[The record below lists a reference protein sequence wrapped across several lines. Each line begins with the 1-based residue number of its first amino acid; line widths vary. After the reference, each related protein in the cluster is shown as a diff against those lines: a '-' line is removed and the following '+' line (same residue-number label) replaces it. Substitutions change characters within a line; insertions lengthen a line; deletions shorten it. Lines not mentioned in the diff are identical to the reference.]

1 MELVS
6 PRPRIEARITM
17 GIGAYYSAISGELIV
32 ASLPTKLHIP
42 EAVPLKRVG
51 KSCTTDK

>member
-6 PRPRIEARITM
+6 PKTRIEARITM
-17 GIGAYYSAISGELIV
+17 GTGAFCSAISGELIV

-42 EAVPLKRVG
+42 DAVPLKRVG
-51 KSCTTDK
+51 NSCTTDK